1 MPLYLNNYLI
11 KKLFNKKYNI
21 YSKMNAEKIKGNKNN
36 DSIPSYIV
44 EAITSLNPEPFLK
57 SESSPSYP
65 IETFNISEKLDSS
78 KKEKEKEK
86 EYKIGNYLIKKTLGQ
101 GTFGKVKLA
110 IYLPTDEK
118 VAIKILE
125 KDRIVEKDDEI
136 RLKREFDMLALFNHP
151 NVILVAEIFESTDR
165 YYSVMEFCE
174 GGELFNYIVK
184 KRKLSEDESA
194 FFYYQLINGLEYIH
208 SLGIVHRDL
217 KPENLLLTKSHILK
231 IIDFGLSNYFKN
243 DQEDLLET
251 PCGSPC
257 YASPEMV
264 AGKKYNGFKIDIW
277 SSGIILFAMLCGYL
291 PFEDKDND
299 ILFEK
304 ILECKLS
311 FPKYIS
317 RMAKDLIE
325 KILVTDPEKRININ
339 DIKKHPFFI
348 KGKTIFE
355 SEFKIIKNKKISS
368 NDASNKKN
376 NNEDIV
382 DKEKNREQCD
392 IKEKKEVKNEEKEKK
407 SDINKDDKNSLV
419 HENKAGKENKA
430 INIEEN
436 EVVLDINKE
445 KEEKMPHKEIIRE
458 KIGIKEND
466 KKLEEKNK
474 NNNKQIPISNLEQ
487 GNINHHLHI
496 ENDRNNQNL
505 HKIKNP
511 IISDIMKDKNI
522 SGVNGPKN
530 NPKNVIHRKAYFVKN
545 KEINSKNN
553 NDYLANKLDKNNIN
567 SNVRTRSRDY
577 RNNKKQIQTIN
588 FHNFKL
594 NYAPKTNFDISPK
607 IKTTKH
613 NNKNIIR
620 KRINYTNIIKQ
631 NFNSKDSLDFKSS
644 NKKGNI
650 YINNINNTIDNEQL
664 PYKMR
669 INYNFKETNHNSK
682 KDTKRAKSNNKNNI
696 KMNSFETS
704 IKKDKKYLDNLIS
717 INSNI
722 KKYEKKLNFGEMDNK
737 NEDRRH
743 KNKIK
748 EINIHYNNKT
758 LELNEDNNLKRY
770 KENLVKTEKNKEGQ
784 KRRNSRIQNISTNNL
799 DNENIKIIE
808 NVNNHQYVKSSN
820 MKQNLRKIIN
830 DQKRIEKEDSKINN
844 DNNKRSTE
852 KPRYSHLKKDNLNNN
867 TIENIN
873 ISNILNKNHI
883 QKKTID
889 ASSNKRHKI
898 NTDILS
904 NVGYIKAIN
913 TYNDNTE
920 HYTRKTVNSRESK
933 RNHSKKRDQ
942 IPIDIANHLN
952 RKRIFKDIYIS
963 NNNSSLNTIENITKT
978 EHKKKIDPK
987 RKNFDLIINEN
998 SIKNTR
1004 KNIIHIKLNSINT
1017 KTSRH
1022 LNQKM
1027 IFNYNKKQS
1036 SIISNNSKILNQTN
1050 NSNANNTSIK
1060 NPFLNTSN
1068 YLDSLNPSVNSNN
1081 ISSNGQNINYINR
1094 RYKNSQ
1100 TITYN
1105 SKRKKPY
1112 VTIRNT
1118 VINFN
1123 MIDTGIFLSSLNK
1136 KDSKRPSE
1144 IAGTKNPVS
1153 TISGNR
1159 MHNNRLY
1166 GLCSKYSNG
1175 NTNISINNKS
1185 IDQFSRTRNIRVGH
1199 NDLNYKR
1206 IIQKIERNNNTKS
1219 YIKIEDK
1226 NSKNKYKG
1234 NYDKT
1239 HIKYNSMKSEDF
1251 YFLKGG
1257 KKIKNLNIDNNLLN
1271 SVDGSD
1277 KFNGVKQG
1285 HFNTS
1290 NNE

>member
-1 MPLYLNNYLI
+1 
-11 KKLFNKKYNI
+11 
-21 YSKMNAEKIKGNKNN
+21 MNAEKRKGNKNP

-44 EAITSLNPEPFLK
+44 DAIISLNAEPFLR

-78 KKEKEKEK
+78 KKIKEKEK

-110 IYLPTDEK
+110 TYLPTDEK

-194 FFYYQLINGLEYIH
+194 FFYFQLINGLEYIH

-243 DQEDLLET
+243 EQEDLLET

-311 FPKYIS
+311 FPKYVS

-325 KILVTDPEKRININ
+325 KILVTDPEKRISISE
-339 DIKKHPFFI
+339 IKKHPFFI
-348 KGKTIFE
+348 KGKNIFE
-355 SEFKIIKNKKISS
+355 NEFKIIKKKDISN
-368 NDASNKKN
+368 NDTTNKKN
-376 NNEDIV
+376 NNENII

-392 IKEKKEVKNEEKEKK
+392 IKVKLEDKNENKEKEN
-407 SDINKDDKNSLV
+407 DIDNDEKEALV
-419 HENKAGKENKA
+419 FENIVGKENKA

-436 EVVLDINKE
+436 EVIPDGNKE
-445 KEEKMPHKEIIRE
+445 KKEKIPEKEIFRE
-458 KIGIKEND
+458 KNETKEKD
-466 KKLEEKNK
+466 KKFEEKNA
-474 NNNKQIPISNLEQ
+474 NNKQIPIRNLEQ
-487 GNINHHLHI
+487 GNINHHLSK
-496 ENDRNNQNL
+496 EKDRNNHNL
-505 HKIKNP
+505 HRIKNP
-511 IISDIMKDKNI
+511 IISDIVKDKNI
-522 SGVNGPKN
+522 NGVNSTKN
-530 NPKNVIHRKAYFVKN
+530 NPKNVIHKKAHFVKN
-545 KEINSKNN
+545 KEINPKNN
-553 NDYLANKLDKNNIN
+553 NDYLRNKLDKNNIN
-567 SNVRTRSRDY
+567 FNIRTTSHDY
-577 RNNKKQIQTIN
+577 RNNKNTTKTIN

-594 NYAPKTNFDISPK
+594 NYAQKTNIDISPK
-607 IKTTKH
+607 LKTAKH

-631 NFNSKDSLDFKSS
+631 NFNSKESLDFKNS

-650 YINNINNTIDNEQL
+650 YINNINNTIDNEKL

-669 INYNFKETNHNSK
+669 INFNFKQVRHNSR
-682 KDTKRAKSNNKNNI
+682 KDSQRANSSNKNNM

-722 KKYEKKLNFGEMDNK
+722 KKYEKKLNFGDMDK
-737 NEDRRH
+737 NEDKKH

-770 KENLVKTEKNKEGQ
+770 KDNLIKTETNKEER
-784 KRRNSRIQNISTNNL
+784 KRRNSKLQNISTHNSNNG
-799 DNENIKIIE
+799 NIKIIE
-808 NVNNHQYVKSSN
+808 NVNAHHYFRSN
-820 MKQNLRKIIN
+820 NIKQNLRKIIN
-830 DQKRIEKEDSKINN
+830 DQKSIEKEDSKINN
-844 DNNKRSTE
+844 DNIKKNVE
-852 KPRYSHLKKDNLNNN
+852 KSKYSHIKKDNLNNN

-873 ISNILNKNHI
+873 INNILNKNHI

-889 ASSNKRHKI
+889 ATSNKRHKI

-904 NVGYIKAIN
+904 NMGYIKAIN

-920 HYTRKTVNSRESK
+920 HYTRKINNKENK
-933 RNHSKKRDQ
+933 RIPSKKREQ

-952 RKRIFKDIYIS
+952 RKRAFKDAYIS
-963 NNNSSLNTIENITKT
+963 NNNSSLNTIENITKS
-978 EHKKKIDPK
+978 EHKKKIEPK
-987 RKNFDLIINEN
+987 KKNFDLIINDN
-998 SIKNTR
+998 IKHNR
-1004 KNIIHIKLNSINT
+1004 KNIIHIKLNSINA

-1022 LNQKM
+1022 MNQKM

-1036 SIISNNSKILNQTN
+1036 SIISNNSHILNQTN
-1050 NSNANNTSIK
+1050 NSNTNNTSIK
-1060 NPFLNTSN
+1060 NPFLNTSSN
-1068 YLDSLNPSVNSNN
+1068 YLDSLNPSVNYNN
-1081 ISSNGQNINYINR
+1081 ISSNSQNINYINR

-1100 TITYN
+1100 TIAYN
-1105 SKRKKPY
+1105 AKRKKPY

-1123 MIDTGIFLSSLNK
+1123 MIDTGLFLSSLNK
-1136 KDSKRPSE
+1136 KHSKKANE
-1144 IAGTKNPVS
+1144 IAGNKNPVT
-1153 TISGNR
+1153 TIPGNR

-1175 NTNISINNKS
+1175 NTNISINNNS
-1185 IDQFSRTRNIRVGH
+1185 IDQNFPSRTRNIRIGH
-1199 NDLNYKR
+1199 KDLNYKR
-1206 IIQKIERNNNTKS
+1206 IIQNIERNNNTKS

-1226 NSKNKYKG
+1226 NINNKYRG
-1234 NYDKT
+1234 NPDKT

-1271 SVDGSD
+1271 SADGRD
-1277 KFNGVKQG
+1277 KYSGAKQG
-1285 HFNTS
+1285 HFNSTS
-1290 NNE
+1290 NEVLHINK

>member
-1 MPLYLNNYLI
+1 M
-11 KKLFNKKYNI
+11 K
-21 YSKMNAEKIKGNKNN
+21 AEKRKGNKNN
-36 DSIPSYIV
+36 DSIPNYIV
-44 EAITSLNPEPFLK
+44 DAITSLNAEPFLR

-78 KKEKEKEK
+78 KKNKEKEK

-110 IYLPTDEK
+110 TYLPTDEK

-184 KRKLSEDESA
+184 KRKLSEDESS

-243 DQEDLLET
+243 EQEDLLET

-311 FPKYIS
+311 FPKYVS
-317 RMAKDLIE
+317 RTAKDLIE
-325 KILVTDPEKRININ
+325 KILVTDPEKRISIN
-339 DIKKHPFFI
+339 EIKKHPFFI
-348 KGKTIFE
+348 KGKNIFE
-355 SEFKIIKNKKISS
+355 SEFKIVKKKNGSS
-368 NDASNKKN
+368 NDTTNKKN
-376 NNEDIV
+376 KIVDII
-382 DKEKNREQCD
+382 DKEKNREQCAIKVKIED
-392 IKEKKEVKNEEKEKK
+392 KNGKKEKEN
-407 SDINKDDKNSLV
+407 DIDNDTLV
-419 HENKAGKENKA
+419 LENIIGKENKA

-436 EVVLDINKE
+436 ETISDGNKDKKE
-445 KEEKMPHKEIIRE
+445 KIPDKEILKE
-458 KIGIKEND
+458 KTGKKEND
-466 KKLEEKNK
+466 KKMEEKNK
-474 NNNKQIPISNLEQ
+474 NNKQIPISNLEQ
-487 GNINHHLHI
+487 GNISHHLHN

-511 IISDIMKDKNI
+511 IISDIIKDKNI
-522 SGVNGPKN
+522 SGVNSTKN
-530 NPKNVIHRKAYFVKN
+530 NPKNVIHKKAYFVKN
-545 KEINSKNN
+545 KEINPKNN
-553 NDYLANKLDKNNIN
+553 NDYLENKLDKNNN
-567 SNVRTRSRDY
+567 NFNVRTRSRDY
-577 RNNKKQIQTIN
+577 RNNKKETKTIN

-594 NYAPKTNFDISPK
+594 NYAQKTNIETSPK
-607 IKTTKH
+607 LKTTKH

-631 NFNSKDSLDFKSS
+631 NFNSKDSLDFKNS

-650 YINNINNTIDNEQL
+650 YINNINNTIDNEKY

-669 INYNFKETNHNSK
+669 INFNFKQISHNSR
-682 KDTKRAKSNNKNNI
+682 KDSKRAKSSNKNNM

-722 KKYEKKLNFGEMDNK
+722 KKYEKKLNFGDIDNK
-737 NEDRRH
+737 NEDKKH

-758 LELNEDNNLKRY
+758 LELNEDSNLKRY
-770 KENLVKTEKNKEGQ
+770 KDNLIKTETNKEEQ
-784 KRRNSRIQNISTNNL
+784 KKRNSKLQNISTNNIN
-799 DNENIKIIE
+799 NENIKIIE
-808 NVNNHQYVKSSN
+808 NVNTHQYVRSN
-820 MKQNLRKIIN
+820 NIKQNLRKIIN
-830 DQKRIEKEDSKINN
+830 DQKPIEKDDSKINN
-844 DNNKRSTE
+844 DNIKKNIE
-852 KPRYSHLKKDNLNNN
+852 KSKYSHIKKDKLNNN

-873 ISNILNKNHI
+873 INNILNKNHI

-889 ASSNKRHKI
+889 ASISKRHKI

-904 NVGYIKAIN
+904 NMGYIRTIN

-920 HYTRKTVNSRESK
+920 HYTRKINNKENK
-933 RNHSKKRDQ
+933 RIPSKKRDQ

-952 RKRIFKDIYIS
+952 RKRIFKDVYMS

-987 RKNFDLIINEN
+987 NKNFDLIINDN
-998 SIKNTR
+998 IKPTR

-1022 LNQKM
+1022 MNQKM

-1050 NSNANNTSIK
+1050 NSNTNNTSIK
-1060 NPFLNTSN
+1060 NPFLNSSN
-1068 YLDSLNPSVNSNN
+1068 YLDSLNPSVNYNN
-1081 ISSNGQNINYINR
+1081 ISSNSQSINYINR

-1105 SKRKKPY
+1105 AKRKKPY

-1123 MIDTGIFLSSLNK
+1123 MIDTGLFLSSLNK
-1136 KDSKRPSE
+1136 KDSKKTNE
-1144 IAGTKNPVS
+1144 ITGTKNPVT
-1153 TISGNR
+1153 TIPGSR

-1175 NTNISINNKS
+1175 NTNISINNNS
-1185 IDQFSRTRNIRVGH
+1185 IDQNYPSRTRNIKIGH

-1206 IIQKIERNNNTKS
+1206 IIQNIERNNNTKS

-1226 NSKNKYKG
+1226 SINNKYKG
-1234 NYDKT
+1234 NTDKT

-1257 KKIKNLNIDNNLLN
+1257 KKVKNLNMDKNLLN
-1271 SVDGSD
+1271 TVDGND
-1277 KFNGVKQG
+1277 KYSGVRQG
-1285 HFNTS
+1285 HFNTTS
-1290 NNE
+1290 NEVLHVNK

>member
-1 MPLYLNNYLI
+1 
-11 KKLFNKKYNI
+11 
-21 YSKMNAEKIKGNKNN
+21 MNEEKRKRNKNN

-44 EAITSLNPEPFLK
+44 DAITSLNAEAFLR

-65 IETFNISEKLDSS
+65 IETFNIPEKLDSS
-78 KKEKEKEK
+78 KKNKEKEK

-110 IYLPTDEK
+110 TYLPTDEK

-243 DQEDLLET
+243 EQEDLLET

-311 FPKYIS
+311 FPKFVS
-317 RMAKDLIE
+317 KTAKDLIE
-325 KILVTDPEKRININ
+325 KILVTDPEKRIDISE
-339 DIKKHPFFI
+339 IKKHPFFI
-348 KGKTIFE
+348 KGKNIFE
-355 SEFKIIKNKKISS
+355 SEFKIIKKKNISNNDITNKKDNI
-368 NDASNKKN
+368 
-376 NNEDIV
+376 EDII
-382 DKEKNREQCD
+382 DKEKNRKQCD
-392 IKEKKEVKNEEKEKK
+392 IKIKIEDKRDKNEKENVL
-407 SDINKDDKNSLV
+407 DNDVKDLV
-419 HENKAGKENKA
+419 LGNNIIGKENKA

-436 EVVLDINKE
+436 EVISDGNKDKKE
-445 KEEKMPHKEIIRE
+445 KIPYKDIFRE
-458 KIGIKEND
+458 KSEKKEYD
-466 KKLEEKNK
+466 KKLEETNK
-474 NNNKQIPISNLEQ
+474 NNRQIPISNLEQ
-487 GNINHHLHI
+487 GNINHHLQK

-505 HKIKNP
+505 HRIKNP
-511 IISDIMKDKNI
+511 IISDIIKDKNI
-522 SGVNGPKN
+522 SGVNSTKN
-530 NPKNVIHRKAYFVKN
+530 NPKNVIHKKAHFVKH
-545 KEINSKNN
+545 KEINPKNN
-553 NDYLANKLDKNNIN
+553 NDYLGNKLDKNNIN
-567 SNVRTRSRDY
+567 YNVRTRSRDY
-577 RNNKKQIQTIN
+577 RNNKKEIKTIN

-594 NYAPKTNFDISPK
+594 NYTQKTNIDTSPK

-613 NNKNIIR
+613 NNKNVIR
-620 KRINYTNIIKQ
+620 KKINYTNIIKQ
-631 NFNSKDSLDFKSS
+631 NFNSKDNLDYKNS

-650 YINNINNTIDNEQL
+650 YINNINNTIDNEKL

-669 INYNFKETNHNSK
+669 INFNFKQISHISRKDSK
-682 KDTKRAKSNNKNNI
+682 RTKSINKNNM

-722 KKYEKKLNFGEMDNK
+722 KKYEKKLNFGDMDNK
-737 NEDRRH
+737 NEDKRH

-758 LELNEDNNLKRY
+758 LDLNEDNNLKRY
-770 KENLVKTEKNKEGQ
+770 KDNLVKTETNKEEQ
-784 KRRNSRIQNISTNNL
+784 KRRNSKLQNISSNNIK
-799 DNENIKIIE
+799 NGNIKIIE
-808 NVNNHQYVKSSN
+808 NVNVHQYVRSN
-820 MKQNLRKIIN
+820 NIKQNLRKIIN
-830 DQKRIEKEDSKINN
+830 EQKRIEKEDSKINN
-844 DNNKRSTE
+844 DNIKKNIEKQKYSRIKR
-852 KPRYSHLKKDNLNNN
+852 DNINNN

-898 NTDILS
+898 NTDIL
-904 NVGYIKAIN
+904 NNMGCIRTIN

-920 HYTRKTVNSRESK
+920 YYTKKINNKENNRISSR
-933 RNHSKKRDQ
+933 KRDQ

-952 RKRIFKDIYIS
+952 RKRIFKDIYMS
-963 NNNSSLNTIENITKT
+963 NNNSSLNTIENVTKT
-978 EHKKKIDPK
+978 EHKKKIEPK
-987 RKNFDLIINEN
+987 KKNFDLVINEN
-998 SIKNTR
+998 IKPTR

-1017 KTSRH
+1017 KSSRH
-1022 LNQKM
+1022 MNQKM

-1036 SIISNNSKILNQTN
+1036 SIISNNSNILNQTN
-1050 NSNANNTSIK
+1050 NSNTNNTSIK
-1060 NPFLNTSN
+1060 NPFLNSSN
-1068 YLDSLNPSVNSNN
+1068 YLDSFNPSVNYNN
-1081 ISSNGQNINYINR
+1081 ISSNSQNINYINR

-1105 SKRKKPY
+1105 AKRKKPY

-1136 KDSKRPSE
+1136 KDSKKANE
-1144 IAGTKNPVS
+1144 ITGIKNPVT
-1153 TISGNR
+1153 TIPGNR

-1175 NTNISINNKS
+1175 NTNISINNNS
-1185 IDQFSRTRNIRVGH
+1185 IDQNFPSRTRNIKIGH

-1206 IIQKIERNNNTKS
+1206 IIQNIERNNNTKS

-1226 NSKNKYKG
+1226 SINNKYKG
-1234 NYDKT
+1234 NPDKT

-1251 YFLKGG
+1251 YSLKGG
-1257 KKIKNLNIDNNLLN
+1257 KKIKKLNIDNNLLN

-1277 KFNGVKQG
+1277 KFSRVRRG
-1285 HFNTS
+1285 HFNTTS
-1290 NNE
+1290 NEVLQINK

>member
-1 MPLYLNNYLI
+1 
-11 KKLFNKKYNI
+11 
-21 YSKMNAEKIKGNKNN
+21 MNAEKRKGNKDN
-36 DSIPSYIV
+36 DSIPNYIV
-44 EAITSLNPEPFLK
+44 DAITSLNTEPFLR

-78 KKEKEKEK
+78 KKNKEKEK
-86 EYKIGNYLIKKTLGQ
+86 QYTIGNYLIKKTLGQ

-110 IYLPTDEK
+110 TYLPTDEK

-184 KRKLSEDESA
+184 KRKLSEDESS
-194 FFYYQLINGLEYIH
+194 FFYFQLINGLEYIH

-243 DQEDLLET
+243 EEDLLET

-311 FPKYIS
+311 FPKYVS
-317 RMAKDLIE
+317 KTAKDLIE
-325 KILVTDPEKRININ
+325 KILVTDPEKRIDIKE
-339 DIKKHPFFI
+339 IKKHPFFI
-348 KGKTIFE
+348 KGKNIFE
-355 SEFKIIKNKKISS
+355 SEFKIIKKNKISS
-368 NDASNKKN
+368 NDTTSRKN
-376 NNEDIV
+376 NNEDII
-382 DKEKNREQCD
+382 DKEKNLEQCD
-392 IKEKKEVKNEEKEKK
+392 IKAKVKVKDKIEGKEKVN
-407 SDINKDDKNSLV
+407 DVDNDEKDTLV
-419 HENKAGKENKA
+419 LENIIGKENKE
-430 INIEEN
+430 INIEES
-436 EVVLDINKE
+436 EVISDGNKE
-445 KEEKMPHKEIIRE
+445 KKEKMPGKEIFGD
-458 KIGIKEND
+458 KIEAKEND

-474 NNNKQIPISNLEQ
+474 NNKQISINNLEQ
-487 GNINHHLHI
+487 GNIDHHLHK
-496 ENDRNNQNL
+496 ENMRNNQNL

-511 IISDIMKDKNI
+511 IINDIMKGKNI
-522 SGVNGPKN
+522 SGINSTKN
-530 NPKNVIHRKAYFVKN
+530 NPKNVIQKKAHFVKN
-545 KEINSKNN
+545 KEIHPKNN
-553 NDYLANKLDKNNIN
+553 NDYFGNKFDKNNIVF
-567 SNVRTRSRDY
+567 NVRTRSRDY
-577 RNNKKQIQTIN
+577 RNNKNQTKTIN

-594 NYAPKTNFDISPK
+594 NYAQKTNIDISPK

-620 KRINYTNIIKQ
+620 KRINYTNILKQ
-631 NFNSKDSLDFKSS
+631 NFNSKDSLDFKNS

-650 YINNINNTIDNEQL
+650 YINNINNTIDNEKL

-669 INYNFKETNHNSK
+669 INFNFKQANHNSR
-682 KDTKRAKSNNKNNI
+682 KDSKRTKSSNKNNM

-722 KKYEKKLNFGEMDNK
+722 KKYEKKLNFGDMDNK
-737 NEDRRH
+737 NEDKKH

-748 EINIHYNNKT
+748 EINIHLNNKT
-758 LELNEDNNLKRY
+758 IELKEDSNLKKY
-770 KENLVKTEKNKEGQ
+770 KENLVKTESNKEDK
-784 KRRNSRIQNISTNNL
+784 KRRNSKIQNISLNNI
-799 DNENIKIIE
+799 NNGNIKIIE
-808 NVNNHQYVKSSN
+808 NMNDNQYDRSNN

-830 DQKRIEKEDSKINN
+830 DQNHLEKGDSKINN
-844 DNNKRSTE
+844 TNTKKNLE
-852 KPRYSHLKKDNLNNN
+852 KPKYSHLKKDNLNNN
-867 TIENIN
+867 AIENIN
-873 ISNILNKNHI
+873 ISNILNTNH

-889 ASSNKRHKI
+889 VSNNRRHKL

-904 NVGYIKAIN
+904 NTGYIKTIN

-920 HYTRKTVNSRESK
+920 HYRRRNINNKENK
-933 RNHSKKRDQ
+933 RIPSKKREQ

-952 RKRIFKDIYIS
+952 RKRILKDIYIS
-963 NNNSSLNTIENITKT
+963 NNNSGLNTIETATKT
-978 EHKKKIDPK
+978 EHKKIEPK
-987 RKNFDLIINEN
+987 KKNFDLIINDN
-998 SIKNTR
+998 SNHKR

-1022 LNQKM
+1022 MNQKM

-1036 SIISNNSKILNQTN
+1036 SIISNNSKNLNQTN
-1050 NSNANNTSIK
+1050 NSNTNNTSIK

-1068 YLDSLNPSVNSNN
+1068 YLDSLNPSSINYNN
-1081 ISSNGQNINYINR
+1081 ISNNNQNLNYINR

-1100 TITYN
+1100 TITHN
-1105 SKRKKPY
+1105 VKRKKPY

-1123 MIDTGIFLSSLNK
+1123 MIDTGFFLSSLNK
-1136 KDSKRPSE
+1136 KDSKKVNE
-1144 IAGTKNPVS
+1144 IAGTKNQA
-1153 TISGNR
+1153 TAISGSR

-1166 GLCSKYSNG
+1166 GLCSKYSSG
-1175 NTNISINNKS
+1175 NTNISINNNIISNNNSVDKN
-1185 IDQFSRTRNIRVGH
+1185 FPSRTRNIKVSN
-1199 NDLNYKR
+1199 NDLNYKK
-1206 IIQKIERNNNTKS
+1206 IILNIERNHNTKS

-1226 NSKNKYKG
+1226 NNNKKYMD
-1234 NYDKT
+1234 NPDKT

-1271 SVDGSD
+1271 SGDGND
-1277 KFNGVKQG
+1277 KFNGIKQG

-1290 NNE
+1290 SNEALHI

>member
-1 MPLYLNNYLI
+1 M
-11 KKLFNKKYNI
+11 K
-21 YSKMNAEKIKGNKNN
+21 AEKRKGNKNN
-36 DSIPSYIV
+36 DSIPNYIV
-44 EAITSLNPEPFLK
+44 DAITSLNAEPFLR

-78 KKEKEKEK
+78 KKNKEKEK

-110 IYLPTDEK
+110 TYLPTDEK

-125 KDRIVEKDDEI
+125 KERIVEKDDKI

-194 FFYYQLINGLEYIH
+194 FFYYQLINGLDYIH

-243 DQEDLLET
+243 EQEDLLET

-311 FPKYIS
+311 FPKYVS
-317 RMAKDLIE
+317 RSAKDLIE
-325 KILVTDPEKRININ
+325 KILVTDPGKRISIN
-339 DIKKHPFFI
+339 EIKNHPFFI
-348 KGKTIFE
+348 KGKNIFE
-355 SEFKIIKNKKISS
+355 SEFKIIKNKKNSSS
-368 NDASNKKN
+368 NDTTNKKN
-376 NNEDIV
+376 NIEDII
-382 DKEKNREQCD
+382 DKEKNREQCN
-392 IKEKKEVKNEEKEKK
+392 IKVKLEDKNEKKKKKNGIDNDTLVLEK
-407 SDINKDDKNSLV
+407 II
-419 HENKAGKENKA
+419 GKENKA

-436 EVVLDINKE
+436 EAISDGNKDKKEKIPNKE
-445 KEEKMPHKEIIRE
+445 ILKEKTGK
-458 KIGIKEND
+458 KDTD

-474 NNNKQIPISNLEQ
+474 NNKQIPISNLEQ
-487 GNINHHLHI
+487 GNINHHLHN

-511 IISDIMKDKNI
+511 IISDIIKDKNI
-522 SGVNGPKN
+522 SGVNSTKN
-530 NPKNVIHRKAYFVKN
+530 NPKNVIHKKAHFVKN
-545 KEINSKNN
+545 KEINPKNN
-553 NDYLANKLDKNNIN
+553 NDYLENKLDKNNIN
-567 SNVRTRSRDY
+567 FNVRARSREY
-577 RNNKKQIQTIN
+577 RNNKKETKTIN

-594 NYAPKTNFDISPK
+594 NYAEKTNIETSPK
-607 IKTTKH
+607 LKTTKH

-631 NFNSKDSLDFKSS
+631 NFNSKESLDFKNS
-644 NKKGNI
+644 NRKGNI
-650 YINNINNTIDNEQL
+650 YINNINNTIDNEKY

-669 INYNFKETNHNSK
+669 INFNFKQISHNSR
-682 KDTKRAKSNNKNNI
+682 KDSKFRAKSSNKNNM

-704 IKKDKKYLDNLIS
+704 IKRDKKYLDNLIS

-722 KKYEKKLNFGEMDNK
+722 KKYEKKLNFGDVENK
-737 NEDRRH
+737 NEDKKH

-758 LELNEDNNLKRY
+758 LELNEDSNLKRY
-770 KENLVKTEKNKEGQ
+770 KDNLIKTETNKEEQ
-784 KRRNSRIQNISTNNL
+784 KKRNSKLQNISTNNIN
-799 DNENIKIIE
+799 NENIKIIE
-808 NVNNHQYVKSSN
+808 NTHQYVRSN
-820 MKQNLRKIIN
+820 NIKQNLRKIIN
-830 DQKRIEKEDSKINN
+830 DRKRIEKDDSKINN
-844 DNNKRSTE
+844 DNIKKNIE
-852 KPRYSHLKKDNLNNN
+852 KSKYSHIKKDNLNYN

-883 QKKTID
+883 QKRIID
-889 ASSNKRHKI
+889 ASSSKRHKI
-898 NTDILS
+898 NTDIL
-904 NVGYIKAIN
+904 NNMGYIRTIN
-913 TYNDNTE
+913 TYNDKTE
-920 HYTRKTVNSRESK
+920 HYARKMNNKENK
-933 RNHSKKRDQ
+933 RIPSKKRDQ

-952 RKRIFKDIYIS
+952 RKRIFKDVYMS

-978 EHKKKIDPK
+978 EHKRTIEPKK
-987 RKNFDLIINEN
+987 KNFDLIINDN
-998 SIKNTR
+998 IKPRR

-1022 LNQKM
+1022 MNQKM
-1027 IFNYNKKQS
+1027 IFNYNQKQN

-1050 NSNANNTSIK
+1050 NSNTNNTSIK
-1060 NPFLNTSN
+1060 NPFLNSSN
-1068 YLDSLNPSVNSNN
+1068 YLDSLNPSINYNN
-1081 ISSNGQNINYINR
+1081 ISSNSQNINYINR

-1105 SKRKKPY
+1105 AKRKKPY

-1123 MIDTGIFLSSLNK
+1123 MIDTGLFLSSLNK
-1136 KDSKRPSE
+1136 KDSKKTNE
-1144 IAGTKNPVS
+1144 IIGAKNPVT
-1153 TISGNR
+1153 TIPGSR

-1175 NTNISINNKS
+1175 NTNISINNNN
-1185 IDQFSRTRNIRVGH
+1185 IDQNYPSRTRNIKIGH

-1206 IIQKIERNNNTKS
+1206 IIQNIERNNNIKS

-1226 NSKNKYKG
+1226 SINNKYKE
-1234 NYDKT
+1234 NPDTT

-1257 KKIKNLNIDNNLLN
+1257 KKVKNLNMDKNLLN
-1271 SVDGSD
+1271 TVAGSD
-1277 KFNGVKQG
+1277 KFSGARQG
-1285 HFNTS
+1285 HFNTTS
-1290 NNE
+1290 NEVLHVNK